1 MPRPITDTLRILQGG
16 AFLDECSDKLAEV
29 VKSVDE
35 TGKAGRLTITL
46 DLKKSGG
53 ALAISAKVTD
63 KSPEKAPDADLL
75 WPTVE
80 GNLSIDNPAQRK
92 LDLRPVD
99 EPGRVMRSADQ
110 QTGEIPARAIVG

>member
-1 MPRPITDTLRILQGG
+1 MARAITDTLRILQGG
-16 AFLDECSDKLAEV
+16 AFLDECSDLLADV

-46 DLKKSGG
+46 DMKKSGG
-53 ALAISAKVTD
+53 ALAITAKVTN

-99 EPGRVMRSADQ
+99 EPGRVMRSADP
-110 QTGEIPARAIVG
+110 QTGEIPARVIAG